1 MRLLAYLC
9 WVANLPP
16 RRRHGSA
23 DLSRLE
29 LITSQHCS
37 CVQHCFSGVWT
48 DFELNLN
55 FSDLDCCRRLSLLAS
70 SPTLAMSLM
79 AAKTAL
85 AAFCFRRLRPSV
97 LGICGLLF
105 SATFYSWRRPLFI
118 GGPSLAA
125 APLRWRALFGGGPS
139 LSAAPLC
146 RRPLFFTVCRSSG
159 VS

>member
-105 SATFYSWRRPLFI
+105 SASAAFFGGGLSSAAASLRRRP
-118 GGPSLAA
+118 
-125 APLRWRALFGGGPS
+125 LFGGGPS
-139 LSAAPLC
+139 SAAAPLRR
-146 RRPLFFTVCRSSG
+146 RRPLFVVCRRLG